1 MDFVAPL
8 WNAGSFLLGY
18 IVPFLFV
25 LTVVVFVHELGHF
38 LVGRWCGVDVKTFS
52 IGFGR
57 ELFGFNDKHGTRW
70 RFAAI
75 PLGGYVKFSGD
86 ADAASAGADSAEL
99 ENMTARQRE
108 RSFPSQSIAER
119 AAIVAAGPIANFL
132 LAILIFGSTVY
143 FFGKQVLTPRVDQVV
158 AGSAAE
164 RGGLLAGDL
173 VLSID
178 GQPIGSFADM
188 QRAIS
193 VRPNETLSIVVER
206 ASGTVTLP
214 VTPALVE
221 QNTPVGK
228 QRIGV
233 LGVQASRQPSDWKTQ
248 HFSLAEAA
256 KSGVGETWY
265 VVERTYDYISK
276 LVRGRE
282 SVDQLSGPIR
292 IAQVSGLVAS
302 NGGLLGLI
310 NLAAILSV
318 SIGLMNLLPVPMLD
332 GGHLLFYA
340 IEALRGRPLSERAQE
355 IGFRLGLGLVLMLML
370 FVTWNDLVHVR
381 SLL

>member
-1 MDFVAPL
+1 MDFVATF

-18 IVPFLFV
+18 LVPFLFV
-25 LTVVVFVHELGHF
+25 LTLVVFVHELGHF
-38 LVGRWCGVDVKTFS
+38 LVARWCGVDVKVFS

-57 ELFGFNDKHGTRW
+57 ELFGFNDRHGTRW
-70 RFAAI
+70 RFAMI

-86 ADAASAGADSAEL
+86 ADATSSGTDSAEL
-99 ENMTARQRE
+99 QTMTASERE
-108 RSFPSQSIAER
+108 RSFPAQSIGER

-132 LAILIFGSTVY
+132 LAILIFASTVY
-143 FFGKQVLTPRVDQVV
+143 VFGKQVLIPRIDQVV
-158 AGSAAE
+158 VGSAAE
-164 RGGLLAGDL
+164 RGGLRAGDL

-178 GQPIGSFADM
+178 GRPIGSFSDM

-193 VRPNETLSIVVER
+193 IRPNETLSMVVER
-206 ASGTVTLP
+206 AGATVTLP

-221 QNTPVGK
+221 QSTPVGK

-233 LGVQASRQPSDWKTQ
+233 LGVQASRQASDWTTQ
-248 HFSLAEAA
+248 HFGLLESA
-256 KSGVGETWY
+256 KVGVSETWF
-265 VVERTYDYISK
+265 VVERTYDYLAK
-276 LVRGRE
+276 LVSGRE

-292 IAQVSGLVAS
+292 IAQVSGLVATS
-302 NGGLLGLI
+302 SGVLGLI

-318 SIGLMNLLPVPMLD
+318 SIGLMNLFPVPMLD

-340 IEALRGRPLSERAQE
+340 LEALRGRPLSERAQE
-355 IGFRLGLGLVLMLML
+355 IGFRVGLGLVLMLML